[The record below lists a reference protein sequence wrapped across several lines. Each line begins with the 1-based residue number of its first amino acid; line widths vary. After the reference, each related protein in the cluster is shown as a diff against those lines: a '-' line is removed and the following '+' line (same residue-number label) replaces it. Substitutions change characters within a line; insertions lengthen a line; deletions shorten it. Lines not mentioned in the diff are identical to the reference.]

1 MKSSLKSGQ
10 AGLGNESE
18 STAQPKACAALC
30 SKLEITIRFYFS
42 INIVDIKVQC
52 SAIKVHQSAFVC
64 ELQKGDAL
72 QARFSNMAL
81 LASFSK
87 MALLARFSK
96 MALLA
101 SFALQ
106 TCRIC
111 NFVPL
116 HHHRGL
122 LALDF
127 MTSS

>member
-1 MKSSLKSGQ
+1 MLKSAQ

-87 MALLARFSK
+87 MALLA
-96 MALLA
+96 